1 MMSDSR
7 RLLAAKLATAEWA
20 AKVARRVGA
29 EHGRRF
35 AQPAKM
41 ATMNAKPKSASVG
54 VAGLDVVIIID
65 DNPEPARI
73 VMRREDAVRLA
84 EALRS
89 AARRIGAAVA
99 DAGKGRDD
107 G

>member
-1 MMSDSR
+1 
-7 RLLAAKLATAEWA
+7 
-20 AKVARRVGA
+20 
-29 EHGRRF
+29 
-35 AQPAKM
+35 
-41 ATMNAKPKSASVG
+41 MNVKPKSASVG

-65 DNPEPARI
+65 DSPEPARI

-99 DAGKGRDD
+99 AAGEGRDD